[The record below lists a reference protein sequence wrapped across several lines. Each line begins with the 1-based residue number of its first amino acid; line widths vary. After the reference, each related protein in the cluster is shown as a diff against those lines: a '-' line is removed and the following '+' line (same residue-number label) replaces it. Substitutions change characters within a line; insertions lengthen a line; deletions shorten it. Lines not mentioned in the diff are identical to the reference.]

1 MNSCIKVQ
9 RIIQIR
15 EKYSNA
21 VLLPVITNNKLP
33 LVLAKVIG
41 MEVCVRIFKIKTS
54 ERKKMNAMER
64 LLDKPVFKGRIKKG
78 KFYIIVE
85 DIVTQGGTVAA
96 LRRHIIKQ
104 GGIVLAVI
112 ALACSAGS
120 SILAPRF
127 EDVILLV
134 QKFDYRG
141 IIQILEKY
149 HISNAIW
156 ELTKS
161 QIRYLLRFKE
171 LKRIINKIHIL
182 QRTPV
187 KLL

>member
-1 MNSCIKVQ
+1 MLI
-9 RIIQIR
+9 
-15 EKYSNA
+15 
-21 VLLPVITNNKLP
+21 PVITKNKLP
-33 LVLAKVIG
+33 LVLARAIG
-41 MEVCVRIFKIKTS
+41 LKINGKIHQIKTTD
-54 ERKKMNAMER
+54 RKIMNAMER
-64 LLDKPVFKGRIKKG
+64 LLDKPIFKGRVKKG
-78 KFYIIVE
+78 ETYIIVE
-85 DIVTQGGTVAA
+85 DIITQGGTVAA

-134 QKFDYRG
+134 QKFEYTI
-141 IIQILEKY
+141 IIQILTKY
-149 HISNAIW
+149 RISNAIW

-171 LKRIINKIHIL
+171 IKRIVNKINKIKI
-182 QRTPV
+182 TA
-187 KLL
+187 